1 MLQTVVLEKIHESPL
16 NSKEIQPI
24 HPNTNQ
30 PWIFTGRT
38 DAEAAVPIFWPPD
51 VKSRLIGKDP
61 DAGKDWRQEEKG
73 ATEKEVVGWHH
84 WLNGHE
90 LEQTLGDG
98 EGQGSL
104 ACCSPWGHKES
115 DTTDWTTTIHGRDP
129 KWKTLPNGQKLH
141 LKCYH
146 KVFRASQVAQ
156 LVKNSPA
163 NAEGARDVGLIPG
176 LERSPGVGHCNL

>member
-1 MLQTVVLEKIHESPL
+1 MLLNWEKTLESPL
-16 NSKEIQPI
+16 NSKEIQLV
-24 HPNTNQ
+24 HPNANQ
-30 PWIFTGRT
+30 PWIFIGRT
-38 DAEAAVPIFWPPD
+38 DAEAAAPIFWPPD

-61 DAGKDWRQEEKG
+61 EARKDWRQEEKG
-73 ATEKEVVGWHH
+73 ATETEVVGWHH

-90 LEQTLGDG
+90 FEQTLGDS
-98 EGQGSL
+98 EGQRSL

-129 KWKTLPNGQKLH
+129 KWKTLPNGQMLH

-176 LERSPGVGHCNL
+176 LERSPGVRNCNL